1 MNETTTTKSKY
12 KKRSPAAEIFHRL
25 RKNTGAIVGGLIVLL
40 LILLALFS
48 DVIYDYEQDIVAQ
61 NMAERFIAPCLEHP
75 FGTDNFGRDM
85 LARII
90 YGTRTSL
97 PVGFVAVMIALAIG
111 IILGAFAGYFGGV
124 VENAI
129 MRFMDIFAAVPS
141 ILMAIALMAVMEAST
156 FSLML
161 AVGITSVPSFCRITR
176 AAVLTVRNQEFV
188 ESARSIGC
196 TNTEIIFQH
205 IIPNCLSPIIVQVS
219 LSIGSAIIDAAGLS
233 FLGLGVQP
241 PTPEWGSL
249 LSAGSNYIRDYS
261 YMTLFPGL
269 AIMITVIAFNLLGDG
284 LRDAMDPKLKN

>member
-12 KKRSPAAEIFHRL
+12 KKRSPAAEIFQRL
-25 RKNTGAIVGGLIVLL
+25 CKNTGAIIGGVIVL
-40 LILLALFS
+40 IMITLALLS
-48 DVIYDYEQDIVAQ
+48 DVIYDYETDIVAQ
-61 NMAERFIAPCLEHP
+61 NMEERFIRPCWEHP

-90 YGTRTSL
+90 YGARTSL
-97 PVGFVAVMIALAIG
+97 PVGFVAVLVALVIG
-111 IILGAFAGYFGGV
+111 MILGAFAGYFGGV
-124 VENAI
+124 VENII
-129 MRFMDIFAAVPS
+129 MRFMDIFAAVPF
-141 ILMAIALMAVMEAST
+141 ILMSIALVSVMGAST
-156 FSLML
+156 FSLMI
-161 AVGITSVPSFCRITR
+161 AVGVASVPNFTRITR

-219 LSIGSAIIDAAGLS
+219 LTIGGAIIDAAALS

-241 PTPEWGSL
+241 PTPEWGTL
-249 LSAGSNYIRDYS
+249 LSAGRNYIRDYS
-261 YMTLFPGL
+261 YLTLFPGL
-269 AIMITVIAFNLLGDG
+269 VIMITVIAFNMLGDG